1 MVGKQ
6 AKNLIKSFKRI
17 TRSFHLPGKISGTYY
32 RVKKKRAGYKAAC
45 LIRVYLHEIIKYI
58 GVRVGMH
65 SGITG
70 RMRFLLQGIKSGV
83 IFIIIFMILCTALMV
98 YKVYIIFVIRKRITH
113 LLSLKNKEQKKKKSS
128 Q

>member
-17 TRSFHLPGKISGTYY
+17 TRSFYLPGKISGTYY
-32 RVKKKRAGYKAAC
+32 RVKKKRASYKAAC

-83 IFIIIFMILCTALMV
+83 IFYYHLYDFMYSFSGLQGLYYLCNQKENNTSILIEKQRA
-98 YKVYIIFVIRKRITH
+98 
-113 LLSLKNKEQKKKKSS
+113 KKKSS